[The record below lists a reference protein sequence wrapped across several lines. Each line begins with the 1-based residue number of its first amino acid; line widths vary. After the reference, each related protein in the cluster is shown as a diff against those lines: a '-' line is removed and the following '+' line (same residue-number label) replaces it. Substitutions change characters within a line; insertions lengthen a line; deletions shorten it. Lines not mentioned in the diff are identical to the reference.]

1 MTNRA
6 KLDDVRNGVSSLEDD
21 TDYSSDEE
29 EHTPEP
35 DASSHDAFL
44 FGYRSA
50 SLDLSTFHPPP
61 AQMLRLWEIYREN
74 VEETVKV
81 IHVPT
86 VDKLFQTLSR
96 GGSVGLKEEPL
107 VFTIYY
113 AAIVSIEE
121 DEVCNPP
128 LSPLACR

>member
-1 MTNRA
+1 M
-6 KLDDVRNGVSSLEDD
+6 RNGVSSLSDD

-29 EHTPEP
+29 EPP
-35 DASSHDAFL
+35 GPDSDASSHDAFL

-61 AQMLRLWEIYREN
+61 APMLRLWEIYREN
-74 VEETVKV
+74 VEQAVKV

-86 VDKLFQTLSR
+86 VDKLFQTLSS

-121 DEVCNPP
+121 DEVRIP
-128 LSPLACR
+128 SPSYA